1 MYPLAVIIYFILLN
15 RDQYRSFLIERNG
28 PGGI

>member
-1 MYPLAVIIYFILLN
+1 LAVIIYFILLN
-15 RDQYRSFLIERNG
+15 RDQYRSFLAVRNG